1 MTTKL
6 IDAFPGWSVGD
17 GFFTMLD
24 SLVST
29 PWAKDV
35 SNAAYLDWSY
45 IAGRSGDK
53 RIAPIVKRYVDDAG
67 VLDADGRKN
76 VCLIAWSLFSQNWR
90 KQWDTLSVDYNILN
104 NYDMVEKMTDDNTII
119 SYGREVTSN
128 DTASHVK
135 SGTEKTEAAGEDSTS
150 TTGNDTTT
158 TDSTSK
164 NSPDTTTKTSE
175 SIYGFNSSDSSNSND
190 TIVKNSGND
199 TTTVKTTDVLAHDT
213 TVKNSTSANQTLTH
227 NVTDTD
233 SSTNSSKE
241 GGEDVH
247 SHSYT
252 LTRSGNIGVTSSQ
265 QLIES
270 ERELWVWN
278 FFNDVVFPDLDSILC
293 LKVY

>member
-1 MTTKL
+1 MIMTL
-6 IDAFPGWSVGD
+6 IDAFPGWSSGE
-17 GFFTMLD
+17 GFFATLD

-29 PWAKDV
+29 PWRDDV
-35 SNAAYLDWSY
+35 SNATHLDWSY
-45 IAGRSGDK
+45 IAGRSGGK
-53 RIAPIVKRYVDDAG
+53 RVAPVVKRYVDADG
-67 VLDADGRKN
+67 VLDAEGRKN
-76 VCLIAWSLFSQNWR
+76 VCLIAWALFSKNWQ
-90 KQWDTLSVDYNILN
+90 KQWNTLTVDYNILN
-104 NYDMVEKMTDDNTII
+104 NYDMVEKLVDDNTII
-119 SYGREVTSN
+119 SYGREVTSS
-128 DTASHVK
+128 DSGSHVK
-135 SGTEKTEAAGEDSTS
+135 GGTEKTEAVDENSSS
-150 TTGNDTTT
+150 TTGSDTTT
-158 TDSTSK
+158 TESTSK

-190 TIVKNSGND
+190 TIVKSSGSD
-199 TTTVKTTDVLAHDT
+199 TTTVKTTDTLTHDT
-213 TVKNSTSANQTLTH
+213 TVKSSANTNQTLTH
-227 NVTDTD
+227 NVTDTN
-233 SSTNSSKE
+233 SSTANSKE